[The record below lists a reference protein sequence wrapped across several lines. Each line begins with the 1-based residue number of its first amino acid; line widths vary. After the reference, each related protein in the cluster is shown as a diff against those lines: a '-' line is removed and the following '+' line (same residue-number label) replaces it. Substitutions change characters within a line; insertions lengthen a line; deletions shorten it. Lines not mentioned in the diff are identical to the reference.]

1 MKNISL
7 EKEKKKPS
15 KPDKPLKPALISKIH
30 NP

>member
-7 EKEKKKPS
+7 EKGKKKPS
-15 KPDKPLKPALISKIH
+15 KPDEPLKLALISKIH